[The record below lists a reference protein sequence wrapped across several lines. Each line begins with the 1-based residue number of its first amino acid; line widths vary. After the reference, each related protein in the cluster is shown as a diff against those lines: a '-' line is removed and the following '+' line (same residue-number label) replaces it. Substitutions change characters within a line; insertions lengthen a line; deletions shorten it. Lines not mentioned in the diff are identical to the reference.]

1 MSAIVMPPE
10 ESEAKQKDET
20 VQPEADEQDPDQDT
34 GKSKPANGNQAAGQ
48 PNANSTTA
56 QPPLRVSQR
65 TQNAKKQGR
74 NEASDCTYNKKS
86 KVSLVGCS
94 NFKFGACRPL

>member
-1 MSAIVMPPE
+1 MSAAVMPPE

-34 GKSKPANGNQAAGQ
+34 GKSKPANGANQSTGQ
-48 PNANSTTA
+48 PSTTA

-86 KVSLVGCS
+86 KVSLVGRS
-94 NFKFGACRPL
+94 DFKFGASRPL

>member
-1 MSAIVMPPE
+1 MSAVIMPPE

-34 GKSKPANGNQAAGQ
+34 GKSKPANANQA
-48 PNANSTTA
+48 NANSTTA

-74 NEASDCTYNKKS
+74 NETSDCTYNKKS

>member
-1 MSAIVMPPE
+1 MSAVVMPPE

-34 GKSKPANGNQAAGQ
+34 GKSKPANANQA
-48 PNANSTTA
+48 NANSTTA

-74 NEASDCTYNKKS
+74 NETSDCTHNKKS

>member
-1 MSAIVMPPE
+1 MSAVVMPPD
-10 ESEAKQKDET
+10 ESESKQKDET
-20 VQPEADEQDPDQDT
+20 VQPEVDEQDPDQDT
-34 GKSKPANGNQAAGQ
+34 GKSKPAIANQA
-48 PNANSTTA
+48 NTNSTTA

-94 NFKFGACRPL
+94 NFKFGAYRPL